1 MTADRL
7 DRYLLGRL
15 NRRSRRIAYRAAVAA
30 DILRAHQR
38 AIGMHTVTIYAPGA
52 RAVPLTGAITA
63 DRRTLLRVLSSDALL
78 PVLPPVTVRRH
89 DIDLVIEDIVGDI
102 DASGTGAETEA
113 TPAEAVER
121 PHLRDGSGDHSQYLV
136 KLTRLLQ
143 AVAHPPPI
151 TETVIVLSIVE
162 AVRRSHLTPAKVL
175 EILSKPAPVLLLR
188 VPLRGFE
195 QALGLMIEHGVI
207 GPAMRLR
214 DGGGGYSLSKRVHS
228 GQEPHDQ
235 TTLITFRNGEVINQS
250 SENRRQLLAK
260 ALSTGRP
267 VLVAAEDEEAW
278 PYRVTSSADLILDA
292 PKIDWQLLSHAI
304 EITTGHARVA
314 VEQAAREYTIDMCR
328 LGLDDLALAIK
339 PGRTISN
346 ILSRLESFALEHT
359 DVQRDE
365 EGAGSAKQTAAS
377 GERSRTSSSSER
389 SRRTDKTLSMDIIQ
403 PAQRPTKAKGERV
416 DEPYLC
422 IEQLAGYGDARQWAI
437 DLKTDL
443 SIWRAKKLAWA
454 DMSTKLLL
462 SGPPGT
468 GKTTYARALC
478 NSLAIPLI
486 ATSVGHWLEPGYLGD
501 VLKRMTAVFD
511 AAREHAPVIL
521 FVDEID
527 GIGRRD
533 SGSGRS
539 YDDYWIAVINRML
552 ELLDG
557 AVRSEGIIVVGATN
571 RPGVIDPAIR
581 RSGRLE
587 RHIEIPPPDM
597 TALEGIFRHHL
608 GADLDGVL
616 ASAHKAGSKRS
627 NQSQGVA
634 YAAR

>member
-1 MTADRL
+1 MTVDRL
-7 DRYLLGRL
+7 ERYLLGRL
-15 NRRSRRIAYRAAVAA
+15 KRRSLRIAYRAAVAA

-38 AIGMHTVTIYAPGA
+38 TIKMHPVTIYTPGA
-52 RAVPLTGAITA
+52 RAVTLTGATTV
-63 DRRTLLRVLSSDALL
+63 DRRTLLRVLSRDALP
-78 PVLPPVTVRRH
+78 PVLLPVTVRRH

-113 TPAEAVER
+113 TPAEAAER
-121 PHLRDGSGDHSQYLV
+121 PHLGDDRGDHSHYLRQ
-136 KLTRLLQ
+136 LASLLRE
-143 AVAHPPPI
+143 VAYPPAI
-151 TETVIVLSIVE
+151 TETVIILSLIE
-162 AVRRSHLTPAKVL
+162 AVRRSHLTAAKVL
-175 EILSKPAPVLLLR
+175 EILSRPAPVLLVR
-188 VPLRGFE
+188 VPIRGFE
-195 QALGLMIEHGVI
+195 QALGLMIEHGVV

-214 DGGGGYSLSKRVHS
+214 DGGGGYSLSRRVHS

-235 TTLITFRNGEVINQS
+235 TTLIAFRNGEVINLS

-267 VLVAAEDEEAW
+267 MLVAAEGEEPW
-278 PYRVTSSADLILDA
+278 PDRVASSADLILDA
-292 PKIDWQLLSHAI
+292 PRIDWQLLSHAI
-304 EITTGHARVA
+304 EITTGHSRVD
-314 VEQAAREYTIDMCR
+314 VEQAAREYTIDMCS

-339 PGRTISN
+339 PGRTVSN

-365 EGAGSAKQTAAS
+365 EGAGSAKQTTAN
-377 GERSRTSSSSER
+377 GERSRTSSSSDR
-389 SRRTDKTLSMDIIQ
+389 GRRADKTFSVDIIQ
-403 PAQRPTKAKGERV
+403 PAQRPTKAKGKQL
-416 DEPYLC
+416 DEAYLC

-443 SIWRAKKLAWA
+443 AIWRSKKLAWA

-478 NSLAIPLI
+478 NSLEVPLI
-486 ATSVGHWLEPGYLGD
+486 ATSVGQWLEPGYLGD

-511 AAREHAPVIL
+511 LAGEHGPAIL
-521 FVDEID
+521 FIDEVD

-533 SGSGRS
+533 GGAGRT
-539 YDDYWIAVINRML
+539 YDDYWISVVNRLL

-557 AVRSEGIIVVGATN
+557 TAKSEGLIVVGATN

-587 RHIEIPPPDM
+587 RHIEIPPPN
-597 TALEGIFRHHL
+597 TSALEGIIRYHL
-608 GADLDGVL
+608 GADVSSVL
-616 ASAHKAGSKRS
+616 ASANQPVSGRSKNS
-627 NQSQGVA
+627 EG
-634 YAAR
+634 AAHATR

>member
-1 MTADRL
+1 MTANRL
-7 DRYLLGRL
+7 ERYLLGRL
-15 NRRSRRIAYRAAVAA
+15 YRRSLRIAYRAAVAA

-38 AIGMHTVTIYAPGA
+38 IIGIHPVTIYTPGA

-63 DRRTLLRVLSSDALL
+63 DRRTLLRSISRDALL

-121 PHLRDGSGDHSQYLV
+121 PHLREGSGDHSRYLTQ
-136 KLTRLLQ
+136 LATLLRE
-143 AVAHPPPI
+143 VAHPPAI
-151 TETVIVLSIVE
+151 TETVIVLSIIE
-162 AVRRSHLTPAKVL
+162 AVRRSHLTAAKAL
-175 EILSKPAPVLLLR
+175 EILSRPAAVLLLR
-188 VPLRGFE
+188 IPIRGFE

-207 GPAMRLR
+207 RPAMRLR
-214 DGGGGYSLSKRVHS
+214 DGGGGYSLSRRVHS
-228 GQEPHDQ
+228 GQEPYDQ
-235 TTLITFRNGEVINQS
+235 TTLITFRIGEIANQS
-250 SENRRQLLAK
+250 TENRRQLLSK

-267 VLVAAEDEEAW
+267 MLVAAEDEEAW
-278 PYRVTSSADLILDA
+278 PDRVTSSADLILDA

-314 VEQAAREYTIDMCR
+314 VELAACEYAIDTWR
-328 LGLDDLALAIK
+328 LSLDDLALAIK

-346 ILSRLESFALEHT
+346 ILSRLESFAHEHA

-365 EGAGSAKQTAAS
+365 EGTGSAKQTAAN
-377 GERSRTSSSSER
+377 GARGGTSSSSER
-389 SRRTDKTLSMDIIQ
+389 SRRADKTFSVDIIQ
-403 PAQRPTKAKGERV
+403 PAQRPTKAEGKQAST
-416 DEPYLC
+416 PHLC
-422 IEQLAGYGDARQWAI
+422 VEHLAGYGDARQWAL

-443 SIWRAKKLAWA
+443 VLWRSKKLSWA

-468 GKTTYARALC
+468 GKTTFARALC
-478 NSLAIPLI
+478 NSIQIPLI
-486 ATSVGHWLEPGYLGD
+486 ATSVGQWLEPGYLGD
-501 VLKRMTAVFD
+501 VLKRMTAAFD
-511 AAREHAPVIL
+511 VAKEHEPAIL
-521 FVDEID
+521 LIDEID

-533 SGSGRS
+533 GGAGRT
-539 YDDYWIAVINRML
+539 YDDYWISVVNRML

-557 AVRSEGIIVVGATN
+557 TAKSEGIVVVGATN

-587 RHIEIPPPDM
+587 RHIEIPPPDID
-597 TALEGIFRHHL
+597 ALEGIIRHHL
-608 GADLDGVL
+608 GPDLNGVL
-616 ASAHKAGSKRS
+616 ASARKTNPKLS
-627 NQSQGVA
+627 NQSGA
-634 YAAR
+634 DHATR

>member
-1 MTADRL
+1 MTVDRL
-7 DRYLLGRL
+7 ERYLLSRL
-15 NRRSRRIAYRAAVAA
+15 SRRSLRIAYRAAVAA

-38 AIGMHTVTIYAPGA
+38 TIGMHTVTIYSPGP
-52 RAVPLTGAITA
+52 RAVALTGAITA

-113 TPAEAVER
+113 IPADLEER
-121 PHLRDGSGDHSQYLV
+121 PHLRDDRRDHGQYL
-136 KLTRLLQ
+136 KQLASLLR
-143 AVAHPPPI
+143 AVAHPPAI
-151 TETVIVLSIVE
+151 TETVIVLSIIE
-162 AVRRSHLTPAKVL
+162 AVRRSHLTAAKVL
-175 EILSKPAPVLLLR
+175 EILSRPAPVLLLR
-188 VPLRGFE
+188 VPIRGFE
-195 QALGLMIEHGVI
+195 QAFGLMIEHGII

-214 DGGGGYSLSKRVHS
+214 DGGGGYSLSRRIHS
-228 GQEPHDQ
+228 GQEPHDS
-235 TTLITFRNGEVINQS
+235 TTVVTFRNGDITHQN
-250 SENRRQLLAK
+250 SENRRQLLSK

-267 VLVAAEDEEAW
+267 VLVAAEDEEPW
-278 PYRVTSSADLILDA
+278 PDRVASSADLILDA
-292 PKIDWQLLSHAI
+292 PKIDWRLLSHAI

-314 VEQAAREYTIDMCR
+314 VELAARDYTIDTWR

-346 ILSRLESFALEHT
+346 ILSRLESFAHEHA

-365 EGAGSAKQTAAS
+365 EGTGSAKQTAAN
-377 GERSRTSSSSER
+377 GARGGTSSSSER
-389 SRRTDKTLSMDIIQ
+389 SRRADKTLSIDIIQ
-403 PAQRPTKAKGERV
+403 PVQRPAKVNGKGAA
-416 DEPYLC
+416 PHLC
-422 IEQLAGYGDARQWAI
+422 IEQLAGYGDARQWAL

-443 SIWRAKKLAWA
+443 AIWRAKKLAWA

-478 NSLAIPLI
+478 NSLEIPLI

-501 VLKRMTAVFD
+501 VIKRMTAVFD
-511 AAREHAPVIL
+511 VAREHAPVIL

-533 SGSGRS
+533 SSLGRS
-539 YDDYWIAVINRML
+539 YDDYWITVINRML

-557 AVRSEGIIVVGATN
+557 AVKSEGIIVVGATN

-587 RHIEIPPPDM
+587 RHIEIPPPDID
-597 TALEGIFRHHL
+597 ALEGIIRHHL
-608 GADLDGVL
+608 GPDLKGVL
-616 ASAHKAGSKRS
+616 ASASKTNLKDS
-627 NQSQGVA
+627 NLSGADHVA
-634 YAAR
+634 P